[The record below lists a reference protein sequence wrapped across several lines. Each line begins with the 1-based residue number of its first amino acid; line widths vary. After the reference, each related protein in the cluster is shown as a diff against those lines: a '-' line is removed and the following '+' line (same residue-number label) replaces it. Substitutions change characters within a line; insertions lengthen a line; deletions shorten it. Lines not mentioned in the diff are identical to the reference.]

1 MNTLDEIAID
11 CQTDRASVF
20 TRTYAKPHDYARHYD
35 HLFGQLRHEPVKML
49 EIGAAGGEGIQ
60 MWMQYFDHP
69 EADIFGV
76 DIVKNTNPWN
86 DTSGDPDKQI
96 IRYTFNQ
103 GDQSSATFWACWL
116 ADHGGHLDIVIDD
129 GGHYNDGIITSFN
142 ALWPAVKPGGFYAIE
157 DLGCSYPAD
166 SIFVKPGFSRHM
178 DWMKGELDLLV
189 SGVVRD
195 IDSIYFSREL
205 AVFKK
210 KTTT

>member
-1 MNTLDEIAID
+1 MKSLDEIAIA

-35 HLFGQLRHEPVKML
+35 KLFAHLRHDRVKML
-49 EIGAAGGEGIQ
+49 EIGAAGGEGIK
-60 MWMQYFDHP
+60 MWDEYFDHVD
-69 EADIFGV
+69 ARIFGV
-76 DIVKNTNPWN
+76 DIVSNTNPYN
-86 DTSGDPDKQI
+86 TPGRSG
-96 IRYTFNQ
+96 RYFFNQ

-116 ADHGGHLDIVIDD
+116 ADHGGDLDIVIDD
-129 GGHYNDGIITSFN
+129 GGHFNDGIITSFN
-142 ALWPAVKPGGFYAIE
+142 ALWLHVRPGGFYAVE

-195 IDSIYFSREL
+195 IDSIYFSKEL